1 MSRKMII
8 SMFAVFF
15 SLGLCSL
22 AFAADPD
29 RSQELFAFDSS
40 MTGHSMDDSMN
51 VTATGGA
58 ATKDHRDSGD
68 IDSNQAEMRG
78 QSAPCAVVIAKAAS
92 ISDVKTDCRSE
103 YRDQYGS

>member
-8 SMFAVFF
+8 SMLAVFF

-22 AFAADPD
+22 AFAGDPD
-29 RSQELFAFDSS
+29 KGHELFVFDSG

-51 VTATGGA
+51 VTAAGSS
-58 ATKDHRDSGD
+58 ATKDHRGSAD
-68 IDSNQAEMRG
+68 IDSDQAEMRG
-78 QSAPCAVVIAKAAS
+78 QSAPCAVVIAQAAS
-92 ISDVKTDCRSE
+92 VTDVKSDCRSE